1 MMDFYSM
8 EKIAFAKLVED
19 HKIAAA
25 SHLADEA
32 NVIRLA
38 GRRRSGLSPVG
49 LIRRLARTLT
59 HPVTWLVPTT
69 QASRAKWRRTTV

>member
-8 EKIAFAKLVED
+8 EKIAFAKLGED

-25 SHLADEA
+25 SHLADRA
-32 NVIRLA
+32 NAIRLA
-38 GRRRSGLSPVG
+38 GRCRSGLSPVG

-59 HPVTWLVPTT
+59 NPVTSLVPTT
-69 QASRAKWRRTTV
+69 QTPRAK